1 MQIGLHTATFLVSYD
16 VIPTLRPSVR
26 YFAKS
31 GLVLLLTT
39 NDPCVT
45 ESLVSLKLGAD
56 ISSVKILEEDASALM
71 EEYRLNRSM
80 RQSNSLVCS
89 KYKKS
94 LFALVVGA
102 KMLYERD
109 KFVLLM
115 HTAGQIL
122 AFVMLLAGVIVGVPA
137 FFNPYVII
145 LLQALWSALSIALV
159 SRR

>member
-1 MQIGLHTATFLVSYD
+1 
-16 VIPTLRPSVR
+16 
-26 YFAKS
+26 
-31 GLVLLLTT
+31 
-39 NDPCVT
+39 
-45 ESLVSLKLGAD
+45 
-56 ISSVKILEEDASALM
+56 
-71 EEYRLNRSM
+71 M

-102 KMLYERD
+102 KMLYDRD